1 MSLISL
7 PNQSVTGA
15 NLWSQVEDNDQAIVD
30 VVNGAID
37 DGNIATGADID
48 GAKLLAASV
57 DTTQIADGAV
67 TNAKLDL
74 SVTTATNN
82 ADVISTAD
90 TEETAIVTGSLGAG
104 TYIVLVSGQVRVP
117 ETVSTCYVRLK
128 AGSTTLQTFN
138 PYPGGGSNANLPK
151 LPLAMIATTT
161 TASSGT
167 FSLTIQAPTT
177 GFGSAIEDASTLTVI
192 RIA

>member
-1 MSLISL
+1 MPQISL

-30 VVNGAID
+30 VVNGE
-37 DGNIATGADID
+37 
-48 GAKLLAASV
+48 L
-57 DTTQIADGAV
+57 DTDNLKDGAV
-67 TNAKLDL
+67 TAAKLDL

-82 ADVISTAD
+82 ADVISVEN
-90 TEETAIVTGSLGAG
+90 TEETAIVTGSVAAG

-138 PYPGGGSNANLPK
+138 PYPGGGSPANSPK
-151 LPLAMIATTT
+151 LPLAMFATTT

-192 RIA
+192 RIG